1 MVVVP
6 LAYASG
12 THFYYIVSPLAI
24 SLGLIRATYGYQETF
39 VPLTQVK
46 ESSLLHKFSILL
58 TTTLAEYSTEMCQM
72 YLNQRSPKLTLNTS
86 KIIII
91 IVITI
96 SIEIIQ
102 ILLETQKYYKLY
114 FGEMDKSVINSF
126 NTLLEVIVSLT
137 PCCTNRS

>member
-24 SLGLIRATYGYQETF
+24 SLGLIRATQTF